1 MQSRE
6 SDMNDD
12 GHDVLAQMALAAG
25 RLDTLISDLQEQAK
39 NAQVAMQTAREQEE
53 AKFKHAMVALFRE
66 QQRMEAA
73 LQPKIAWAWK
83 IIATLV
89 VFFALL
95 LAGFLL
101 LLKQANDRLQA
112 AQARADAAEV
122 RTEVREASRH
132 VEITS
137 CGGRPCIKLDK
148 DTPTWKSKGSEYILV
163 DAPSDIDPATGLRMP
178 GAGWQRT
185 SGLCCIEDA

>member
-1 MQSRE
+1 
-6 SDMNDD
+6 MNDD

-25 RLDTLISDLQEQAK
+25 RLDTLISDLREQAK

-53 AKFKHAMVALFRE
+53 AKFKQAMVALFRE
-66 QQRMEAA
+66 QQQWIEAA

-122 RTEVREASRH
+122 RAEVREASRH

-163 DAPSDIDPATGLRMP
+163 DDPPDKEARKRP
-178 GAGWQRT
+178 
-185 SGLCCIEDA
+185 